1 MPLTKCSR
9 RGRVVVS
16 LIYIYV
22 ILNNIAHI
30 STMFTEVPEIR
41 HASRLA
47 VRELGLLQSKYRDTG
62 CSHVHCHALLEIDQ
76 RGQSTVAELA
86 TVLQVDKSTASRT
99 VSQLVRLGWVAVE
112 KAPDDRRSKLL
123 VLTPSGQ
130 HKAESINESA
140 NEQVQSALEQ
150 LSDEERGKVLQGME
164 LYARA
169 LGRARRC
176 GNFEI
181 RPIERSDNTA
191 VARLIRDVM
200 AEFGA
205 VGEGFSRSDPEVRA
219 MYESY
224 SGERAAYFVVVR
236 KGTVV
241 GGAGIGQLEKAGN
254 QICQLRKMYVRPEAR
269 GAGVGQKLLRLC
281 LDTAKKIG
289 YTSCYLETLEQMA
302 QARRL
307 YEKAGFKP
315 LSSPLGDT
323 GHFSC
328 NSWYQKDL

>member
-1 MPLTKCSR
+1 M
-9 RGRVVVS
+9 
-16 LIYIYV
+16 
-22 ILNNIAHI
+22 
-30 STMFTEVPEIR
+30 STTFTEVPEIR
-41 HASRLA
+41 HASRLT
-47 VRELGLLQSKYRDTG
+47 VRELGLLQGKYRDTG

-99 VSQLVRLGWVAVE
+99 VGQLVRLGWVAVE

-130 HKAESINESA
+130 RKAESINESA

-150 LSDEERGKVLQGME
+150 LSDDERGKVLQGME

-181 RPIERSDNTA
+181 RPMERSDNAA

-241 GGAGIGQLEKAGN
+241 AWPQRGRRKPHRASETAAGRSHRRFRSGG
-254 QICQLRKMYVRPEAR
+254 
-269 GAGVGQKLLRLC
+269 LLV
-281 LDTAKKIG
+281 
-289 YTSCYLETLEQMA
+289 
-302 QARRL
+302 QARRCACSPPRGCVFAPCGG
-307 YEKAGFKP
+307 YEA
-315 LSSPLGDT
+315 SSPRYAALQSG
-323 GHFSC
+323 FQLIS
-328 NSWYQKDL
+328 